1 MGEEGLRGPAEPSIP
16 RKRGSHE
23 WGGHG
28 PGFSLSPVPRKGS
41 CHRLPSGM
49 EGVPESRGSEGP
61 GGQAK
66 PKSPPI
72 KKKGWI
78 TVVGFRGREMRCH
91 KSRGFRRWRA
101 HGAGCPTDTKPSI
114 RRRGIPA
121 AADVPG
127 VPGHDQQLL
136 LEAEALPG
144 APSGG
149 PGWGPEGACV
159 QHAAGGVAAGS
170 ARRQQHERPNHGRGP
185 GAPEAPAL
193 PREERPSRWV
203 GGGASEH
210 TGNGSRLAKALGQR
224 ELIGGQR
231 PVGGERPRS
240 SA

>member
-1 MGEEGLRGPAEPSIP
+1 MGGAWSWVLAEPCPPKRELPQTPLRNGRCP
-16 RKRGSHE
+16 RVKGVRGA
-23 WGGHG
+23 WG
-28 PGFSLSPVPRKGS
+28 PGKAQE
-41 CHRLPSGM
+41 PSH
-49 EGVPESRGSEGP
+49 
-61 GGQAK
+61 Q
-66 PKSPPI
+66 
-72 KKKGWI
+72 KKGWI

-144 APSGG
+144 APRGG